1 MLNMLNIKQ
10 LSCTLLLT
18 LVSVGTTAAA
28 ADTPSLKLVEDGTE
42 VITELPPQIVDG
54 HVMIPIRTAAKLWG
68 KNIKYD
74 EKAGVVEV
82 SDRMKVIW
90 EDKSKGIKLSG
101 SPGED
106 GMYKRMGISTPNFTR
121 NYLPIESVTTN
132 RDLQVTTTDLTGDGE
147 EEIIVITNI
156 GYGTGLSLSD
166 LVVLDAH
173 GGSILHEDPLI
184 AMMKQFTGRI
194 TEQGVKVNLNG
205 KVTKISKAQIAA
217 EPSHLFGPGIGSI
230 LYYSV
235 ENNTLHA
242 RAAVQISPAEF
253 IGDLRV
259 SYVYKNGILQAGQAS
274 FEPYPEYQSN

>member
-1 MLNMLNIKQ
+1 MLNIKQ
-10 LSCTLLLT
+10 LSYTLLLA

-28 ADTPSLKLVEDGTE
+28 ADTPSLKLIEEDGTE
-42 VITELPPQIVDG
+42 IITELPPQIVNG
-54 HVMIPIRTAAKLWG
+54 HVMIPLRTAAKLWG

-74 EKAGVVEV
+74 GKAGVVEV

-101 SPGED
+101 SLREN
-106 GMYKRMGISTPNFTR
+106 GMYERIRISTPSFSR
-121 NYLPIESVTTN
+121 NLSIESFN
-132 RDLQVTTTDLTGDGE
+132 GRDPQVITADLTGDGE

-166 LVVLDAH
+166 LIVLDAH
-173 GGSILHEDPLI
+173 GEIILHEDPLI
-184 AMMKQFTGRI
+184 AMMKQFTGRV
-194 TEQGVKVNLNG
+194 TEQEVEVNMNG
-205 KVTKISKAQIAA
+205 KVTKISKAQIEA

-253 IGDLRV
+253 IGDLQM
-259 SYVYKNGILQAGQAS
+259 SYVYKNGVLQAGQAS
-274 FEPYPEYQSN
+274 FELYPEYQSN